1 VPAFPIITDGFTI
14 NTYGS
19 GSSAVTYNQIL
30 SSMGSYQY
38 KIKQLHLYTTNVAQ
52 LSSSFNFIKQLPTG
66 EAITTVESVNVSPN
80 QVQPSFYWNLKD
92 KGIVLDNNTMMQF
105 QLMPYA
111 FVQMMIYVDF
121 NTSSNLLQ

>member
-1 VPAFPIITDGFTI
+1 MPAFPIINDGFTI

>member
-1 VPAFPIITDGFTI
+1 VPAFPIINDGFTI

>member
-1 VPAFPIITDGFTI
+1 MPAFPIITDGFTI